1 MSILNDEQIR
11 KFQELH
17 RARFGTEI
25 SREEAIDQGG
35 KLINLLS
42 LIMQAMAARQDQET
56 AAKGDPETKDQ

>member
-1 MSILNDEQIR
+1 MSILSEDQIR

-25 SREEAIDQGG
+25 SREDAIDQGG

-42 LIMQAMAARQDQET
+42 LIMQAIAARQDQAA
-56 AAKGDPETKDQ
+56 AAKGNPVTKD